1 MVKQIFIDFQKF
13 KHYSLLVKLSVKIK
27 RSEFFAVHN
36 DIQILGF
43 WKLFTERTFCEK
55 NAKVYHYT
63 PSTSFP
69 SFRSKV
75 H

>member
-43 WKLFTERTFCEK
+43 WKLFTEK

-69 SFRSKV
+69 SFRCKV

>member
-1 MVKQIFIDFQKF
+1 MQKQIFIDSQKF
-13 KHYSLLVKLSVKIK
+13 KYYSLLVKLSVKIK

-36 DIQILGF
+36 DIQILCF

-69 SFRSKV
+69 SFRCKV